1 MSGWSRE
8 GERWLRPQSVAFT
21 LLAEQVAPHDVAL
34 FSGSFIDAF
43 DRVGISEHAARQ
55 TLSRMVQRGLLE
67 RHRRGRRAYFSM
79 TPRCRAVLED
89 GRRRIWDVGA
99 VNEDAETPWTM
110 LTFSLPESWQRKRH
124 GLRSRLTWAGFGSLH
139 SGVWIA
145 PSAPDAVGPL
155 VEELGVDAHVH
166 VFEVCSSPVTDLAK
180 VAREAFDLEA
190 LAAGYEA
197 FLGDWADCPDD
208 EPATDPLALTLRL
221 STEWL
226 QVIRD
231 DPRVPVDLLPPEWP
245 AVHAQERFRALHAA
259 NYAAA
264 TADAARVLETV
275 EPGAS

>member
-1 MSGWSRE
+1 MSGWGRE

-21 LLAEQVAPHDVAL
+21 LLAEQVAPGDVAV
-34 FSGSFIDAF
+34 FSGSFITAF
-43 DRVGISEHAARQ
+43 ARVGISEHATRQ

-79 TPRCRAVLED
+79 TSRCHAVLED
-89 GRRRIWDVGA
+89 GRRRIWDIGA
-99 VNEDAETPWTM
+99 VNEDADADWTM

-166 VFEVCSSPVTDLAK
+166 VFEVRSAPWTDLAK

-197 FLGDWADCPDD
+197 FLADWADCPDD
-208 EPATDPLALTLRL
+208 RPAEDPLALTLRL

-226 QVIRD
+226 QVLRD
-231 DPRVPVDLLPPEWP
+231 DPRVPIDLLPPGWP
-245 AVHAQERFRALHAA
+245 AVPAQARFRALHAA

-264 TADAARVLETV
+264 TDEAAGFFETV
-275 EPGAS
+275 ESGAA